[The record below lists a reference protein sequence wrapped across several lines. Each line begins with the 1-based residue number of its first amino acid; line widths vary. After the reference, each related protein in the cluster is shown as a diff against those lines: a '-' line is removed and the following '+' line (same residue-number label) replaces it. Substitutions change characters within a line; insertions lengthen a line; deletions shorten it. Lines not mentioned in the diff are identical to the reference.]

1 MTSKSVILCGLYR
14 LDFVVTWL
22 ILVVVNASDVRRFGF
37 NPRTAQ
43 TRVVSNLDVKGFFIA
58 LEAFPL
64 QTVSNA

>member
-43 TRVVSNLDVKGFFIA
+43 TRVVSNLVKGFFIA